1 MMLGEWELESGK
13 RVMKYSYD
21 FLTYK
26 DGWDKIKEDFC
37 LTDEELRICIGQA
50 LQMWAWTDI
59 LPEVRAAV
67 EYERERQV

>member
-1 MMLGEWELESGK
+1 MLGEWELESGK

-26 DGWDKIKEDFC
+26 DGWDKIKEDLC
-37 LTDEELRICIGQA
+37 LTDEELRIRIGQE
-50 LQMWAWTDI
+50 LQMWAWADI